1 MTQIDYATQIHALAQ
16 RLDRLLDATVKLAGE
31 NQVLKLQF
39 EQLVI
44 ERNQLQSKND
54 LARHRV
60 EAMIGRLNELERN
73 DE

>member
-1 MTQIDYATQIHALAQ
+1 MTQTDYATQIHALAQ
-16 RLDRLLDATVKLAGE
+16 RLDRLLDATHKLTGE
-31 NQVLKLQF
+31 NQTLRLQF
-39 EQLVI
+39 EQLVA